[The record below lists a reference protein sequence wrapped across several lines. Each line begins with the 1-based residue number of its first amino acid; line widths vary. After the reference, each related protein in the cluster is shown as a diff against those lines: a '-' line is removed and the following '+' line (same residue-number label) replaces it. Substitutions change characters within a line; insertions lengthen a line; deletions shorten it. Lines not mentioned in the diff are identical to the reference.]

1 VGDAVSRGV
10 EWSALR
16 SGKTLR
22 IRRSIILENRM
33 RGLTAIDRWARH
45 ELAEAW
51 PPFLFFL
58 SGFLM
63 LLLIVKL
70 TLATL
75 DVRLTALSKAIVGAL
90 LAAKA
95 VLIIDATPLARHLEQ
110 YRRIFVVAIK
120 TLIYGSV
127 TLMLGYIERILEA
140 RHKAHNLHAALQDV
154 AAQVSMFRLLAWAL
168 GVSLIFAL
176 YFAFFEISER
186 MGKGRLWALFFE
198 SKAGG

>member
-1 VGDAVSRGV
+1 M
-10 EWSALR
+10 
-16 SGKTLR
+16 
-22 IRRSIILENRM
+22 ENRM

-127 TLMLGYIERILEA
+127 TLMLGDWYREGGDEPMLCFEVRLRQA
-140 RHKAHNLHAALQDV
+140 PDNALPLLCKAPRRRQ
-154 AAQVSMFRLLAWAL
+154 
-168 GVSLIFAL
+168 
-176 YFAFFEISER
+176 
-186 MGKGRLWALFFE
+186 
-198 SKAGG
+198 